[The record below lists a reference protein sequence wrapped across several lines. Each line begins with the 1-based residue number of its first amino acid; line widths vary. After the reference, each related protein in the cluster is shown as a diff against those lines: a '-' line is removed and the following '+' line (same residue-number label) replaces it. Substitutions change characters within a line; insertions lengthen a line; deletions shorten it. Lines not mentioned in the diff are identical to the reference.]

1 MILYGIKNC
10 GTVKKAKWWLS
21 QHQQDYRFHDF
32 RSEGVSIELLE
43 NWVNRVNWEALLNK
57 SSTSWRQ
64 LADDQKADLT
74 QQTAI
79 DLMLAFPTLI
89 KRPVLDNGEKLLLGF
104 KPEWYAAHF
113 VIDRTLDLTD
123 E

>member
-1 MILYGIKNC
+1 
-10 GTVKKAKWWLS
+10 
-21 QHQQDYRFHDF
+21 
-32 RSEGVSIELLE
+32 LE

-64 LADDQKADLT
+64 LTDHQKTDLT

-79 DLMLAFPTLI
+79 DLMFAFPTLI
-89 KRPVLDNGEKLLLGF
+89 KRPVLDSGEKLLLGF

-113 VIDRTLDLTD
+113 ITDSTFDLTD